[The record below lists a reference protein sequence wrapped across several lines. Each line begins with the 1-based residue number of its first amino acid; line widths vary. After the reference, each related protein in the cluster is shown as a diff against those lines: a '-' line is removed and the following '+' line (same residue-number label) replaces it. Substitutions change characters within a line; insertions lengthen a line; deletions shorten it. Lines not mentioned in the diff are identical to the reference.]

1 MLVEGINKT
10 KKFLNH
16 WIIFSKFLFLNF
28 ISLHVKASV
37 RVKKLTL
44 QLWVKIVLFGC
55 LGFKLKASF
64 VECVDFCDEI
74 KGFSFKIFWV
84 YKFSKFYFTVSPFFW
99 LKIKCGCWGGLL
111 ARRQN
116 NSKQTSKQKKPLWL
130 STVSEL
136 CEACFSPMPNDA
148 H

>member
-16 WIIFSKFLFLNF
+16 WIIFSKFLFFNF

-44 QLWVKIVLFGC
+44 QLWVNILFGS
-55 LGFKLKASF
+55 LGFKLQASF
-64 VECVDFCDEI
+64 VECMGFCDEI

-84 YKFSKFYFTVSPFFW
+84 YEFLKFYFTVSPFF
-99 LKIKCGCWGGLL
+99 
-111 ARRQN
+111 
-116 NSKQTSKQKKPLWL
+116 
-130 STVSEL
+130 
-136 CEACFSPMPNDA
+136 
-148 H
+148 